1 MIYSLFHWRFYFN
14 HWSFSVYFKTDLEDL
29 WFSHT
34 YRCMPSLEISVAG
47 CIRWVSFRINGR
59 KLKYDIHQWTFFSR
73 RMSDGLRSSF
83 WAHVHIILQCYKRIP
98 GIYFFFTVNDVI
110 IYRKKICNLT
120 IDNDL
125 HLNSQPWRA
134 LSVFHSRSTTSGF
147 KCSMCGPKTGS
158 IIKRRK
164 CIFKRETIILIQ
176 RKDKLCYFIFFGGSE
191 IV

>member
-98 GIYFFFTVNDVI
+98 GIFFFTVNDVI

-125 HLNSQPWRA
+125 HLNSQPWINIQERYQFFTVEVLPRVLNVPCVVQKQG
-134 LSVFHSRSTTSGF
+134 LSLKEENVYLNARQLF
-147 KCSMCGPKTGS
+147 
-158 IIKRRK
+158 
-164 CIFKRETIILIQ
+164 
-176 RKDKLCYFIFFGGSE
+176 
-191 IV
+191 